1 MDTCTLDMLKACIS
15 ISKEPSIVWVSMH
28 WIRFIERRKG
38 ETILRFDDTNPT
50 TEKLEFIENILED
63 VHWLGW
69 DPVKITFGSDYF
81 DQLYEYALQ
90 LIKKGKAYVDHQVLI
105 GNRMKHRR
113 QKKSNNRGK
122 SQWR

>member
-1 MDTCTLDMLKACIS
+1 MHCIG
-15 ISKEPSIVWVSMH
+15 
-28 WIRFIERRKG
+28 FIDHRTG

-69 DPVKITFGSDYF
+69 NPVKITFGSDYF
-81 DQLYEYALQ
+81 DQLYEYAIQ

-105 GNRMKHRR
+105 ENRVKHRQ

-122 SQWR
+122 SRWRSVRRRILVVRNRDELVNK

>member
-28 WIRFIERRKG
+28 WIRLIERRKG

-69 DPVKITFGSDYF
+69 NPVKITFGSDYF

>member
-1 MDTCTLDMLKACIS
+1 
-15 ISKEPSIVWVSMH
+15 MH

-69 DPVKITFGSDYF
+69 NPVKITFGSDYF

-122 SQWR
+122 SQWL

>member
-1 MDTCTLDMLKACIS
+1 MDMLKACIS
-15 ISKEPSIVWVSMH
+15 ISKEPSIVWVRMH

-69 DPVKITFGSDYF
+69 NPVKITFGSDYF